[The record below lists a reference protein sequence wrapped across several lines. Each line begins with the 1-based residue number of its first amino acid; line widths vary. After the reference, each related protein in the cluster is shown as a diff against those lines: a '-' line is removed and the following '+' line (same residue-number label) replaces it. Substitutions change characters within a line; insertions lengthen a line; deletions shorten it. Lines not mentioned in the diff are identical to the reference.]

1 MEQIL
6 DIIKELK
13 KLSGY
18 EQEPKEELFE
28 NSRMLAITK
37 ETSQFYNQILKAWPS
52 NQDYW
57 KIQYDDLKL

>member
-13 KLSGY
+13 KLSDY
-18 EQEPKEELFE
+18 EQEPKEGLLE

-37 ETSQFYNQILKAWPS
+37 EPSQFYNQILKA
-52 NQDYW
+52 
-57 KIQYDDLKL
+57 